1 MRSVLQTQGES
12 LPRSCRRLMD
22 VMLAAGVV
30 PGKPIICRY
39 IYATVSAIGSANRPG
54 LAHHP
59 NAEED
64 QQMRIAVLGSGG
76 IGGYYGALL
85 AKAGHDV
92 AFIARG
98 AHLEAMQQRGLA
110 VRTPD
115 GEATISVTAVADTRT
130 PWPLDPRLFF
140 LKTYDTEAPAP
151 ER

>member
-12 LPRSCRRLMD
+12 LPRSRRRLMD

-76 IGGYYGALL
+76 IGGDYGAALPQKGDDRSFRAPGPPL
-85 AKAGHDV
+85 A
-92 AFIARG
+92 
-98 AHLEAMQQRGLA
+98 A
-110 VRTPD
+110 VQP
-115 GEATISVTAVADTRT
+115 
-130 PWPLDPRLFF
+130 P
-140 LKTYDTEAPAP
+140 
-151 ER
+151 

>member
-12 LPRSCRRLMD
+12 LPRSRRRLMD

-64 QQMRIAVLGSGG
+64 QQMRVAVLGSGG
-76 IGGYYGALL
+76 IGGCPRGPLPQKGA
-85 AKAGHDV
+85 APPFHSPCGRPGGQNETPAP
-92 AFIARG
+92 RG
-98 AHLEAMQQRGLA
+98 NPSRGCPPPVPQA
-110 VRTPD
+110 
-115 GEATISVTAVADTRT
+115 
-130 PWPLDPRLFF
+130 
-140 LKTYDTEAPAP
+140 APATTP
-151 ER
+151 PP

>member
-1 MRSVLQTQGES
+1 
-12 LPRSCRRLMD
+12 MD

-76 IGGYYGALL
+76 IGGDYRGALPETGDDGSFL
-85 AKAGHDV
+85 P
-92 AFIARG
+92 RG
-98 AHLEAMQQRGLA
+98 AAPGAGPRRR
-110 VRTPD
+110 VPPRTPRR
-115 GEATISVTAVADTRT
+115 GGPTPRT
-130 PWPLDPRLFF
+130 
-140 LKTYDTEAPAP
+140 
-151 ER
+151 

>member
-12 LPRSCRRLMD
+12 LPRSRRRLMD

-76 IGGYYGALL
+76 IGGDYGGRL
-85 AKAGHDV
+85 AKTGGRGSV
-92 AFIARG
+92 RARG
-98 AHLEAMQQRGLA
+98 PGPGGGRRRRLTLATPGRG
-110 VRTPD
+110 
-115 GEATISVTAVADTRT
+115 ATI
-130 PWPLDPRLFF
+130 PR
-140 LKTYDTEAPAP
+140 PA
-151 ER
+151 

>member
-1 MRSVLQTQGES
+1 
-12 LPRSCRRLMD
+12 MD

-76 IGGYYGALL
+76 IGGDYRGPFPEN
-85 AKAGHDV
+85 GDDV
-92 AFIARG
+92 SFLARG
-98 AHLEAMQQRGLA
+98 ARPGGVQPRGL
-110 VRTPD
+110 P
-115 GEATISVTAVADTRT
+115 
-130 PWPLDPRLFF
+130 PRN
-140 LKTYDTEAPAP
+140 PHRGVP
-151 ER
+151 

>member
-12 LPRSCRRLMD
+12 LPRSRRRLMD
-22 VMLAAGVV
+22 VMLEAGVV

-92 AFIARG
+92 SFVARG
-98 AHLEAMQQRGLA
+98 AHLEAMQQRGLTL
-110 VRTPD
+110 RTPD
-115 GEATISVTAVADTRT
+115 GGSTIPVTAGAHPRAPRRGALAPSSPETATTRT
-130 PWPLDPRLFF
+130 
-140 LKTYDTEAPAP
+140 AG
-151 ER
+151 

>member
-12 LPRSCRRLMD
+12 LPRSRRRLMD

-76 IGGYYGALL
+76 IGGVQGGGFPESGGDGPVHPPGAPPG
-85 AKAGHDV
+85 AG
-92 AFIARG
+92 ATTGPPRRNPPGGARN
-98 AHLEAMQQRGLA
+98 R
-110 VRTPD
+110 
-115 GEATISVTAVADTRT
+115 VTTGRAR
-130 PWPLDPRLFF
+130 
-140 LKTYDTEAPAP
+140 
-151 ER
+151 

>member
-1 MRSVLQTQGES
+1 
-12 LPRSCRRLMD
+12 MD

-76 IGGYYGALL
+76 IGGG
-85 AKAGHDV
+85 
-92 AFIARG
+92 ARG
-98 AHLEAMQQRGLA
+98 GLPEVGGQASFAGRGAPPGEGPPPRPPPPGPDRA
-110 VRTPD
+110 VTH
-115 GEATISVTAVADTRT
+115 
-130 PWPLDPRLFF
+130 
-140 LKTYDTEAPAP
+140 
-151 ER
+151 

>member
-12 LPRSCRRLMD
+12 LPRSRRRLMD

-76 IGGYYGALL
+76 IGGEYRGALPQTGDDGPFV
-85 AKAGHDV
+85 APWAPPAG
-92 AFIARG
+92 G
-98 AHLEAMQQRGLA
+98 A
-110 VRTPD
+110 
-115 GEATISVTAVADTRT
+115 TR
-130 PWPLDPRLFF
+130 
-140 LKTYDTEAPAP
+140 
-151 ER
+151 

>member
-12 LPRSCRRLMD
+12 LPRSRRRLMD

-76 IGGYYGALL
+76 IGGGYAAASSATRADRSLLPAGARP
-85 AKAGHDV
+85 DV
-92 AFIARG
+92 G
-98 AHLEAMQQRGLA
+98 G
-110 VRTPD
+110 P
-115 GEATISVTAVADTRT
+115 TRR
-130 PWPLDPRLFF
+130 PPPR
-140 LKTYDTEAPAP
+140 
-151 ER
+151 